1 MFNYDAEKNI
11 FSVGFNPDHL
21 ISEASDAIYCSMAKF
36 FGEKALTTM
45 DNNDYIHLYNY
56 ILDSIRI
63 EE

>member
-11 FSVGFNPDHL
+11 FSVGFNPDYL
-21 ISEASDAIYCSMAKF
+21 ISEASDAIYCAMAKF
-36 FGEKALTTM
+36 FGEKALTAM

-56 ILDSIRI
+56 ILDSLKM